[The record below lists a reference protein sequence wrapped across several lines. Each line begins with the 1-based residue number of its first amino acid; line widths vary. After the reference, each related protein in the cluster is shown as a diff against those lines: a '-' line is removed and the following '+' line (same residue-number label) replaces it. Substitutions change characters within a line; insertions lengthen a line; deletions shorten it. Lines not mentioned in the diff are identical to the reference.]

1 MKASV
6 SAVILLRLFLFMNQ
20 QELIPHLFRTE
31 FRKITAVLCKLFGP
45 ALSGIEIAEDIASE
59 TFLSAL
65 ETWTYKGI
73 PENPTA
79 WLYSVAKNKAI
90 NYIKRNHLF
99 AGKISSQIKY
109 DASEISEI
117 EIDLSEKNITDSQL
131 QMLFAICHP
140 SISTESQ
147 IGISLRILCGFG
159 IDEIANALLTNKET
173 VNKRLFR
180 AKEKLRIEN
189 VKIVPIDIGIT
200 SEAEINKRL
209 ETVLT
214 TLYLL
219 FNEGYYSESKDS
231 VLREDLC
238 LEAMR
243 LTYLLIENEQTNQ
256 PSVNALLSLMCFQSS
271 RFEARKNKNGE
282 MVLYD
287 DQDET
292 LWNDELISK
301 GVYFLHQASQGN
313 TLSKYHLEASIA
325 YWHTIK
331 ADTKEKWENILQ
343 LFNQL
348 LQIDY
353 SPIAALNR
361 TYALSK
367 ANGKGEAIIEAEKLK
382 LTNNHFY
389 FTLLGELYS
398 DIDNNKA
405 KENFQ
410 KALSLA
416 KTQTDKQTIQK
427 KIGSF

>member
-1 MKASV
+1 ME
-6 SAVILLRLFLFMNQ
+6 Q

-31 FRKITAVLCKLFGP
+31 FRKITAVLCKLFGIEH
-45 ALSGIEIAEDIASE
+45 IEIAEDLASE

-65 ETWTYKGI
+65 ETWAYKGL
-73 PENPTA
+73 PANPTA
-79 WLYSVAKNKAI
+79 WLYSVAKNKAR
-90 NYIKRNHLF
+90 NYIARN
-99 AGKISSQIKY
+99 KIFTEKVSFQIKN
-109 DASEISEI
+109 DEQRNDDI
-117 EIDLSEKNITDSQL
+117 EIDLSDKNITDSQL

-140 SISTESQ
+140 SISTEAQ
-147 IGISLRILCGFG
+147 VGLSLRILCGFG

-173 VNKRLFR
+173 INKRLFR
-180 AKEKLRIEN
+180 AKEKLRLEK
-189 VKIVPIDIGIT
+189 VKIEFP
-200 SEAEINKRL
+200 SEAAINKRL

-214 TLYLL
+214 ALYLL
-219 FNEGYYSESKDS
+219 FSEGYYSESRDT

-256 PSVNALLSLMCFQSS
+256 PPVNALYSLMCFHAS
-271 RFEARKNKNGE
+271 RFKARKNENGE
-282 MVLYD
+282 LVLYE

-292 LWNDELISK
+292 RWDYELISK
-301 GVYFLHQASQGN
+301 GGYFLHQASQGN
-313 TLSKYHLEASIA
+313 KISKYHIEASIA

-348 LQIDY
+348 LQIEY

-367 ANGKGEAIIEAEKLK
+367 ANSKAEAIIEAEKLN
-382 LTNNHFY
+382 LTGNHFY
-389 FTLLGELYS
+389 FTLLGELYKN
-398 DIDNNKA
+398 IDNRQA
-405 KENFQ
+405 LLHFQ

-416 KTQTDKQTIQK
+416 KTQTDRQTIQK
-427 KIGSF
+427 KIENL

>member
-1 MKASV
+1 MAFTKRFQGLCMYFTKA
-6 SAVILLRLFLFMNQ
+6 FYFMNQ
-20 QELIPHLFRTE
+20 EELIPHLFRTE
-31 FRKITAVLCKLFGP
+31 FRKIAAVLGKLFGIDRI
-45 ALSGIEIAEDIASE
+45 GVAEDIASA
-59 TFLSAL
+59 TFLSAV

-79 WLYSVAKNKAI
+79 WLYAVAKNKAI
-90 NYIKRNHLF
+90 NYLNRNHLF
-99 AGKISSQIKY
+99 KERIIKEVKQA
-109 DASEISEI
+109 ASEIQEI
-117 EIDLSEKNITDSQL
+117 DIDLSDENIKDSQL

-140 SISTESQ
+140 SISAEAQ
-147 IGISLRILCGFG
+147 IGLSLRILCGFG
-159 IDEIANALLTNKET
+159 IDEIANALLSNKET
-173 VNKRLFR
+173 INKRLFR
-180 AKEKLRIEN
+180 AKEKLRQEKIKIEFPN
-189 VKIVPIDIGIT
+189 ET
-200 SEAEINKRL
+200 EINNRL

-219 FNEGYYSESKDS
+219 FNEGYYSESKDA

-243 LTYLLIENEQTNQ
+243 LTGLLAENPQTSQ
-256 PSVNALLSLMCFQSS
+256 PVVNALLSLMCFQSS

-282 MVLYD
+282 LILYD

-292 LWNDELISK
+292 LWNDDLISK
-301 GVYFLHQASQGN
+301 GVYFLHCATQGN
-313 TLSKYHLEASIA
+313 KLSKYHIEASIA

-331 ADTKEKWENILQ
+331 SDIKEKWENILQ

-348 LQIDY
+348 LQIEY

-367 ANGKGEAIIEAEKLK
+367 ANGKREAIAEAEKLK
-382 LTNNHFY
+382 LTSNHFY
-389 FTLLGELYS
+389 FALLGELYR
-398 DIDNNKA
+398 DIDNKKA

-410 KALSLA
+410 TAFTLA

-427 KIGSF
+427 KIDNL